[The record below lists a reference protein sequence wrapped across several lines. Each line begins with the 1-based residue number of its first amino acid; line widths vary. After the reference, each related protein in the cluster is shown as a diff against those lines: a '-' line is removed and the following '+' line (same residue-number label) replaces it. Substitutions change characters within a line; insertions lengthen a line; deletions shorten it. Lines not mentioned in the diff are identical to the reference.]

1 MHFQDEE
8 HQHQNLHHPNDVSD
22 LNLED
27 LNLGG
32 GSDEEPE
39 DQDEVQKMK
48 KMIEKKSRVNLW

>member
-1 MHFQDEE
+1 
-8 HQHQNLHHPNDVSD
+8 VSD

-48 KMIEKKSRVNLW
+48 KMIEKKSRVNL